1 MHEICGQRL
10 LFVQGE
16 IQELCRRM
24 AVESFSFLFVSWDLV
39 KFFGNARIAF
49 IAGLFV
55 VDAEAAGVAQR
66 AILLA
71 DRLALIVCNII
82 LAHTYGPVFHA
93 APSKCGLSR
102 LSDAIAKIVWR
113 AHATISSARMHSM
126 VDAAF
131 FALGSILIFAK
142 MTTKAHFNSS
152 D

>member
-1 MHEICGQRL
+1 
-10 LFVQGE
+10 
-16 IQELCRRM
+16 M
-24 AVESFSFLFVSWDLV
+24 AVESFSFLFVSCDLV
-39 KFFGNARIAF
+39 KFFGNARTAF

-71 DRLALIVCNII
+71 DRLALIVCNI

-102 LSDAIAKIVWR
+102 LSDAIAKTVWR